1 VGEDG
6 NGRRGRKGG
15 LAGWLMGWRYMPVDG
30 EKWTGVWRARREREK
45 GKFNWLYGWSRG
57 FRKCTDSMA
66 QAAAQAPHTH
76 IHIHVLISTVTV
88 FFSGHKTTQHGTS
101 PFFPP
106 KSSGFLFSL
115 YLLKKRGDD

>member
-1 VGEDG
+1 MDDGGERGGWLADG
-6 NGRRGRKGG
+6 LALRCGRREVNGR
-15 LAGWLMGWRYMPVDG
+15 V
-30 EKWTGVWRARREREK
+30 EREK